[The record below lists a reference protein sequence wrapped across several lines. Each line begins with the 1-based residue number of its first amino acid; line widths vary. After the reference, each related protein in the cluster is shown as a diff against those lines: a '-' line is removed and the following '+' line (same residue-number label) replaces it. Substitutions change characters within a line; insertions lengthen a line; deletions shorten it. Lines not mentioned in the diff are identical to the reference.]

1 MRVACRDETKTRLLK
16 YLCAVTA
23 AFSVLN
29 SLVRNRTEATE
40 AVSRTEATG
49 VVSRTEA
56 TGVVGWIEG
65 LDSSRHAARSRADA
79 RGSHPIIP

>member
-1 MRVACRDETKTRLLK
+1 MQTIVRVACRDETKTRLLK

-29 SLVRNRTEATE
+29 SLVRNRTGATE
-40 AVSRTEATG
+40 A
-49 VVSRTEA
+49 VSRTEA

-65 LDSSRHAARSRADA
+65 LDSSRHASRGHALTLA
-79 RGSHPIIP
+79 VATL

>member
-1 MRVACRDETKTRLLK
+1 MQTIVRVACRDETKTRLLK

-49 VVSRTEA
+49 VVSRIEATGVGSRIEATGVVSRTEA
-56 TGVVGWIEG
+56 TGVVGWVEG
-65 LDSSRHAARSRADA
+65 
-79 RGSHPIIP
+79 